1 MASNQCLWESYLKCH
16 TVAVSVLGY
25 DEPLLEMTSSVGDLQ
40 MALLEL
46 NRFIHANAY
55 KVSVS
60 DSLPPGYL
68 YMATVTQ
75 PSNLNEADAVR
86 LHQKAM
92 QFFKSAKIRVY
103 LASLEHSAIWHIHYL
118 ICCPSYSKNLARDLG
133 KAVGTRVAV
142 ERKITTAKR
151 WNGACNYVTK
161 RGYPNDETH
170 VRMLIEELEYL
181 EGKGWSFKA

>member
-68 YMATVTQ
+68 YMVGVIVFVGVIVGVGV
-75 PSNLNEADAVR
+75 SVLVGVIV
-86 LHQKAM
+86 LVGVSVLVGVIVWLG
-92 QFFKSAKIRVY
+92 QF
-103 LASLEHSAIWHIHYL
+103 
-118 ICCPSYSKNLARDLG
+118 G
-133 KAVGTRVAV
+133 
-142 ERKITTAKR
+142 
-151 WNGACNYVTK
+151 
-161 RGYPNDETH
+161 
-170 VRMLIEELEYL
+170 
-181 EGKGWSFKA
+181 